1 MSRVSQKKIVA
12 TGFLLTLAACSG
24 ANTEP
29 TRSDRPSSRAAL
41 PASVGDMHGSRLPDN
56 RAGAGMAVA
65 AGNRT
70 TEHDLQQRLAALEQ
84 SLVEQRAALERLRAT
99 RAEPEPLPRP
109 YVNRPVAGFND
120 RRFAEGAGARNAV
133 NLIEQNERALQ
144 SALQP
149 RPERLRAVYEAYR
162 AGQMPPEDAQAFEND
177 IRSGKIN
184 LARGATFLDG
194 SPAISRTA
202 AQASGAPR
210 TLPQEVLDAY
220 TQRRMTVQERQLF
233 ERHAADGVIQL
244 PEGFPLSQTLPQE
257 VLGTQSAPPSATD
270 GPTVAA
276 AQAARLQSELDALE
290 LERRAAASRAGG
302 PSTEQVQS
310 LERRAIELEA
320 ALRRFGRI

>member
-1 MSRVSQKKIVA
+1 MMQ
-12 TGFLLTLAACSG
+12 
-24 ANTEP
+24 N
-29 TRSDRPSSRAAL
+29 RAAL
-41 PASVGDMHGSRLPDN
+41 PANVGPIYGSRLPEN
-56 RAGAGMAVA
+56 YGTAGIAVITE
-65 AGNRT
+65 NKT
-70 TEHDLQQRLAALEQ
+70 TERDLQDRLAALEQ
-84 SLVEQRAALERLRAT
+84 SLAEQRAALERLRAT

-109 YVNRPVAGFND
+109 YVNRPVAGFD
-120 RRFAEGAGARNAV
+120 DQRFAEGAGARKAI
-133 NLIEQNERALQ
+133 NLIEQNERVLQ

-177 IRSGKIN
+177 IRSGKITM
-184 LARGATFLDG
+184 ARGATFLDG
-194 SPAISRTA
+194 SPAISQNV
-202 AQASGAPR
+202 AQASGTPR
-210 TLPQEVLDAY
+210 VLPQEVLDAY
-220 TQRRMTVQERQLF
+220 TQGRMTVGERQLF
-233 ERHAADGVIQL
+233 ERHAADGVIRL
-244 PEGFPLSQTLPQE
+244 PEGFPLIQTLPQG

-276 AQAARLQSELDALE
+276 AQSARLQSELDALE